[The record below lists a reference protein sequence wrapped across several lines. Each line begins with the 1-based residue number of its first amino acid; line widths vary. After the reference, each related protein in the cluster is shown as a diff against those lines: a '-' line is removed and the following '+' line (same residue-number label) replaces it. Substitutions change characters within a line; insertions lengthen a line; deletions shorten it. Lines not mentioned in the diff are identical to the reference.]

1 MVGAHHPG
9 KVNVLAQASTTPSP
23 QMFGLGLTSRR
34 ETMWLELQ
42 HPALTIQQVAIQD
55 LAPSLPATELLLLL
69 KQPDALS
76 PKFKELSD
84 P

>member
-1 MVGAHHPG
+1 
-9 KVNVLAQASTTPSP
+9 
-23 QMFGLGLTSRR
+23 
-34 ETMWLELQ
+34 MWLELQ